1 MEDNYG
7 FAGLRLLVND
17 KCRL

>member
-7 FAGLRLLVND
+7 SD
-17 KCRL
+17 